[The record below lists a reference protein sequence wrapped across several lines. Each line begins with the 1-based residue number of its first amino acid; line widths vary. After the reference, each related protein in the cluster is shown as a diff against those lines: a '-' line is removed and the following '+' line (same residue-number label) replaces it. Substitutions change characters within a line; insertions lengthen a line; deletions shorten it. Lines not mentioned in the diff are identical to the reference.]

1 MGRYFWGIL
10 ALPFALLAQPKA
22 VIFID
27 SADPGQAVL
36 AESIN
41 EMLFYSPTLRSLLAV
56 DIFDINVAAPGFG
69 GGLHY
74 ARDCG
79 GKSVSQYRPAVL
91 PFLICFDDQKEKLR
105 LKLEQKEQLC
115 LCTQGC

>member
-1 MGRYFWGIL
+1 MKRCFWMIL
-10 ALPFALLAQPKA
+10 VLPFALLAQPKA

-27 SADPGQAVL
+27 SADTGQAIL

-56 DIFDINVAAPGFG
+56 EIFDINVAAPSFG
-69 GGLHY
+69 GGLY
-74 ARDCG
+74 YGLDRSG
-79 GKSVSQYRPAVL
+79 NKVSQYRPAVL
-91 PFLICFDDQKEKLR
+91 PFLICLDDQKEKLR